1 MKKMIVSLLLAATVL
16 PFIAESQTS
25 SSDFQKGTIV
35 TAANDKLDGTIK
47 DQTKNKGNILFTAT
61 TGQKKIY
68 TPAELSGF
76 TLNGVSYIS
85 FASDFYK
92 VSVSGNKASLY
103 QRVTDNSGKMIYNGA
118 EAIVVTTAEGKAG
131 DYYIQTGSDSKLSWV
146 TQKNFETFIS
156 TAFAGCPALVADIK
170 NKQLDYTQLGK
181 AVEKYNS
188 CQ

>member
-1 MKKMIVSLLLAATVL
+1 MIVSLLLAATVL
-16 PFIAESQTS
+16 PFMAESQTI

-35 TAANDKLDGTIK
+35 TATNEKLDGTIK
-47 DQTKNKGNILFTAT
+47 DQAKNKATILFTSS

-76 TLNGVSYIS
+76 TLNGVNYIS

-92 VSVSGNKASLY
+92 VITSGSKASLY

-118 EAIVVTTAEGKAG
+118 EAVVVTTAEGKAG
-131 DYYIQTGSDSKLSWV
+131 DYYIQTGADSKLSWV

-156 TAFAGCPALVADIK
+156 AAFVGCPGVVADIK
-170 NKQLDYTQLGK
+170 NKQLDYTQLNK